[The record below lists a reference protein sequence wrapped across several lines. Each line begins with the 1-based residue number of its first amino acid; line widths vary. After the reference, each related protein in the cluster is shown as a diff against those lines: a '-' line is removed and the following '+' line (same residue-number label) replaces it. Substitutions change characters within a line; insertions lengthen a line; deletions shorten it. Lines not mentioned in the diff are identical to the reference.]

1 MLDPT
6 SGDQDWKALDGG
18 ATGGKQPRRNQT
30 CRCGSGNKYKRCC
43 LERDQAFCRQRRCAA
58 MPAWI
63 LKSDRKLHQFEK
75 YVCNVFALPD
85 LLKSLS
91 DSRRCPEIPTFDVV
105 NSLFHTAVL
114 RIPSINALEGDLK
127 ESDFQKLIG
136 RSPTQDVK
144 AFSADVV
151 ANVMDK
157 LHLGGVR
164 KTIEAV
170 VAKAERN
177 KVFREGSYG
186 AQRCVALDGWE
197 PVSSYDRHC
206 PHCLV
211 RIVKVKRAG
220 GQVEEVDQYYHRYVV
235 ALLLGPIID
244 VVVGIE
250 PVLNEEARRDTEGE
264 HAGHE
269 GELTAAR
276 RLIDSLHAAYGSFID
291 ALVLDALYA
300 NGPLMT
306 QLDRHGYGGFIV
318 LKKENHE
325 PLKEALALFQGQRR
339 CEEFD
344 DSDKKECIQFWDADD
359 IETLDTYAGKVRV
372 IRAVIT
378 KPDKEP
384 TTWCFAI
391 IGKRARKLGRR
402 TALQIIRA
410 RWHIEN
416 TAFNQWVQYWNLGH
430 VFRHTANALMA
441 VLLVW
446 ALAFNLLQLFV
457 YRRISRCRRPQDPT
471 DTIRHLVEVM
481 LRDLAALPEPI
492 PWAALLDTS

>member
-1 MLDPT
+1 
-6 SGDQDWKALDGG
+6 
-18 ATGGKQPRRNQT
+18 
-30 CRCGSGNKYKRCC
+30 
-43 LERDQAFCRQRRCAA
+43 

-85 LLKSLS
+85 LLKGLS

-170 VAKAERN
+170 VDKAERN

-206 PHCLV
+206 AHCLV
-211 RIVKVKRAG
+211 RKVKVKRVG

-359 IETLDTYAGKVRV
+359 IETLDTYEGKVRV

-410 RWHIEN
+410 R
-416 TAFNQWVQYWNLGH
+416 
-430 VFRHTANALMA
+430 
-441 VLLVW
+441 
-446 ALAFNLLQLFV
+446 LAHREHRF
-457 YRRISRCRRPQDPT
+457 
-471 DTIRHLVEVM
+471 
-481 LRDLAALPEPI
+481 
-492 PWAALLDTS
+492 